1 MPGPLQAV
9 YYATKA
15 YVTSWSNALWREVQG
30 TGVTVSCL
38 IPGAMQTGFI
48 SRGDLSSTQL
58 FAHAV
63 SPEGVAKAG
72 YEGMIEGK
80 LNITAGL
87 TAAQKPREAKRA
99 ILASSIKSAA
109 GILYPLDVT

>member
-1 MPGPLQAV
+1 MSMIAVNIETPTRLTKLFLPDFVKRGRGKVLNVSSTAAVMPGPLQSV

-15 YVTSWSNALWREVQG
+15 YVTSWSNSLWREVQG

-38 IPGAMQTGFI
+38 MPSAMQTGFI

-63 SPEGVAKAG
+63 SP
-72 YEGMIEGK
+72 
-80 LNITAGL
+80 
-87 TAAQKPREAKRA
+87 
-99 ILASSIKSAA
+99 
-109 GILYPLDVT
+109 

>member
-38 IPGAMQTGFI
+38 MPSAIQTGFI

-58 FAHAV
+58 FAMRLV
-63 SPEGVAKAG
+63 QKVLQKL
-72 YEGMIEGK
+72 GMKE
-80 LNITAGL
+80 
-87 TAAQKPREAKRA
+87 
-99 ILASSIKSAA
+99 
-109 GILYPLDVT
+109 